1 MNAAHA
7 HLLLNHLPVL
17 GILFTIPLLAFAW
30 WHGAEILRRVALF
43 AVVLAG
49 GLALPA
55 FLTGEPAEET
65 VERMSGVSESA
76 IESHEELAKFA
87 LSASLSAAVL
97 AAVGLVL
104 ARRRGKTPG
113 VVLAATVGVSCVAAV
128 LMGLTANRG
137 GQIRHSEIVGD
148 ASATGTAA
156 PEAHEDDD

>member
-17 GILFTIPLLAFAW
+17 GILFSIPLLAFAW
-30 WHGAEILRRVALF
+30 WQGTEILRRVALF
-43 AVVLAG
+43 AVVVAG
-49 GLALPA
+49 LLALPA
-55 FLTGEPAEET
+55 FWTGEPAEET
-65 VERMSGVSESA
+65 VERIPGVSESA

-87 LSASLSAAVL
+87 LAASLSAAVI
-97 AAVGLVL
+97 AAAGLVM

-113 VVLAATVGVSCVAAV
+113 VVLAATVGVSCAAAV

-148 ASATGTAA
+148 GPAAGAAA
-156 PEAHEDDD
+156 PEALEDDD